1 MVDLLPSVRARGV
14 SLIVIAVLYFFLS
27 DESSLS
33 VYTPSPSLSTSPF
46 ENIGNITHGSSTFQ
60 FHFLHLP
67 LLSTIADDSLNNT
80 TEPVERP
87 LTIVV
92 QLSGEL
98 GNQLSK
104 IAAGFCLQYKVCCI
118 LVCY

>member
-33 VYTPSPSLSTSPF
+33 AYTPSLSTSSF
-46 ENIGNITHGSSTFQ
+46 ENTGNTHGSSTFQ

-80 TEPVERP
+80 AEPVERP

-104 IAAGFCLQYKVCCI
+104 IPAGFCLQYKVC
-118 LVCY
+118 

>member
-33 VYTPSPSLSTSPF
+33 VYTPSLSTSSF
-46 ENIGNITHGSSTFQ
+46 ENIGNITHGSSNFQ